1 MRLENKVAI
10 VTGGG
15 TGIGAAIAETFAR
28 EGARVAVTGRR
39 KEVLAEVVDRIAAA
53 GGHALAL
60 PGSVTDEA
68 DVQRAVQSTVATFG
82 RVDVLVNNAGS
93 ALHAGPLHETP
104 DAAWNEIIDVF
115 LTSVF
120 RFSRAVIPQM
130 LRQGGGGAI
139 VNIGS
144 VLGLKASAGFP
155 VHPYAAAKAGV
166 AMLTRTIAMQYAKD
180 HIRCNCV
187 APAITETPLTAPRL
201 RDPAARRALESVHPL
216 GLGAPEDVA
225 RAVLYLASDEARW
238 TTGVILPVDGG
249 ILA

>member
-1 MRLENKVAI
+1 MECD
-10 VTGGG
+10 VTR
-15 TGIGAAIAETFAR
+15 AR
-28 EGARVAVTGRR
+28 
-39 KEVLAEVVDRIAAA
+39 
-53 GGHALAL
+53 
-60 PGSVTDEA
+60 
-68 DVQRAVQSTVATFG
+68 DVERAVRGTTERFG
-82 RVDVLVNNAGS
+82 RLNVLVNNAG
-93 ALHAGPLHETP
+93 ALSVSTVEGISEEEWDRLMTVNIKGP
-104 DAAWNEIIDVF
+104 F
-115 LTSVF
+115 LM
-120 RFSRAVIPQM
+120 SRAVLPEF
-130 LRQGGGGAI
+130 RKVGGGAI

-144 VLGLKASAGFP
+144 VLGLKASPGFP

-201 RDPAARRALESVHPL
+201 RDPAARRALEAVHPL

>member
-1 MRLENKVAI
+1 MRLALLARRRDPLMEVLDTCRRTAPDS
-10 VTGGG
+10 
-15 TGIGAAIAETFAR
+15 FAR
-28 EGARVAVTGRR
+28 QVDVTERAAVEGLVQEAV
-39 KEVLAEVVDRIAAA
+39 E
-53 GGHALAL
+53 
-60 PGSVTDEA
+60 
-68 DVQRAVQSTVATFG
+68 QFG

-93 ALHAGPLHETP
+93 ALHAGPLHEIP

-130 LRQGGGGAI
+130 LRQGGGAI

-144 VLGLKASAGFP
+144 VLGLKASPGFP

-166 AMLTRTIAMQYAKD
+166 AMLTRTVALQYAKD

-201 RDPAARRALESVHPL
+201 RDSATRRALEAVHPL

-249 ILA
+249 VLA

>member
-1 MRLENKVAI
+1 
-10 VTGGG
+10 
-15 TGIGAAIAETFAR
+15 
-28 EGARVAVTGRR
+28 
-39 KEVLAEVVDRIAAA
+39 
-53 GGHALAL
+53 
-60 PGSVTDEA
+60 
-68 DVQRAVQSTVATFG
+68 
-82 RVDVLVNNAGS
+82 VLVNNAGS

-130 LRQGGGGAI
+130 LRQGGGAI

-180 HIRCNCV
+180 HSRCNCV

-201 RDPAARRALESVHPL
+201 RDPAARRALEAVHPL

>member
-1 MRLENKVAI
+1 MTTLVASRYDVRTRMLLEASIPGTLVRL
-10 VTGGG
+10 
-15 TGIGAAIAETFAR
+15 GA
-28 EGARVAVTGRR
+28 
-39 KEVLAEVVDRIAAA
+39 
-53 GGHALAL
+53 
-60 PGSVTDEA
+60 PN
-68 DVQRAVQSTVATFG
+68 
-82 RVDVLVNNAGS
+82 VLVNNAGS

-130 LRQGGGGAI
+130 LRQGEGAI

-201 RDPAARRALESVHPL
+201 RDPAARRALEAVHPL
-216 GLGAPEDVA
+216 GLGAPEDIA

>member
-93 ALHAGPLHETP
+93 VLHAGPLHETP

-130 LRQGGGGAI
+130 LRQGGGAI

-201 RDPAARRALESVHPL
+201 RDPAARRALEAVHPL
-216 GLGAPEDVA
+216 GLGAPDDVA

>member
-15 TGIGAAIAETFAR
+15 TGIGAAIAENFAR

-93 ALHAGPLHETP
+93 ALHAGPLHEIP

-130 LRQGGGGAI
+130 LRQGGGAI
-139 VNIGS
+139 VNNSSI
-144 VLGLKASAGFP
+144 
-155 VHPYAAAKAGV
+155 AGV
-166 AMLTRTIAMQYAKD
+166 VGAPGVAVYGASKHAVVGLTMSVALEYARKN
-180 HIRCNCV
+180 IRVNAV
-187 APAITETPLTAPRL
+187 APAGIDTDMFNRFVTSEDMRKQFEGLHPIGRIGKP
-201 RDPAARRALESVHPL
+201 DEVAA
-216 GLGAPEDVA
+216 
-225 RAVLYLASDEARW
+225 AVLWLASDAASFV
-238 TTGVILPVDGG
+238 TGQTLPVDGG
-249 ILA
+249 FTVQ

>member
-15 TGIGAAIAETFAR
+15 SGIGAAIAEIFAR
-28 EGARVAVTGRR
+28 EGARVVVTGRR
-39 KEVLAEVVDRIAAA
+39 KEALAEVVDRIAAA
-53 GGHALAL
+53 GGHALAA

-68 DVQRAVQSTVATFG
+68 DVQRAVQSTLAAFG

-93 ALHAGPLHETP
+93 ALHAGPLHEIS
-104 DAAWNEIIDVF
+104 DAAWSEVLDVF

-120 RFSRAVIPQM
+120 RVARAVIPEM
-130 LRQGGGGAI
+130 LRQGGGSI

-144 VLGLKASAGFP
+144 VLGLKSAAGFQ
-155 VHPYAAAKAGV
+155 VHAYAAAKAGV
-166 AMLTRTIAMQYAKD
+166 AMLTRTIASQYAKD
-180 HIRCNCV
+180 GIRCNCV

-201 RDPAARRALESVHPL
+201 RDPAARRAIEAGHPL
-216 GLGAPEDVA
+216 GLGQPDDVA

-238 TTGVILPVDGG
+238 TTGAVVPIDGG
-249 ILA
+249 VMA